1 MCVYFNIYDVKI
13 LAQKMQ
19 KTMTIIFFYYYYNSY
34 IWWHEKKSNINWN
47 DVVNVDRGV
56 TN

>member
-1 MCVYFNIYDVKI
+1 
-13 LAQKMQ
+13 MQ